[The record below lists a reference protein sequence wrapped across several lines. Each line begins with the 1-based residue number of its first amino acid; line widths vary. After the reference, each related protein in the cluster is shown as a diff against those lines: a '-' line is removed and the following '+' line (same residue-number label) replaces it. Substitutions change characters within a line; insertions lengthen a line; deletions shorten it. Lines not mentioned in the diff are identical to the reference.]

1 MTVALSMIWRPL
13 YHYLLFASACN
24 LLAIYLQFAFNLLAI
39 CLQFACNLLAICLR
53 STCNLLAICFQSA
66 CNLLAISLQFA
77 SNLPEICLQLLL
89 IATLFDTFLVNVVIA
104 DASGSQ
110 EYVQMLVRYHIKE
123 WIYLYKYEWAWMF
136 MNFYELRWKWWIRE
150 PFLSNRDK
158 SLNR

>member
-1 MTVALSMIWRPL
+1 MKPSFPDLSKLNGNFPTSNLSSKKNSKFSNYKVGCIFPMVIWSEFRMGQYWDDDHREDAPQFTFNDMAALVPI
-13 YHYLLFASACN
+13 
-24 LLAIYLQFAFNLLAI
+24 FNVCISWI
-39 CLQFACNLLAICLR
+39 CLQ
-53 STCNLLAICFQSA
+53 
-66 CNLLAISLQFA
+66 
-77 SNLPEICLQLLL
+77 LL

-110 EYVQMLVRYHIKE
+110 EYVQMLVRYHIKG